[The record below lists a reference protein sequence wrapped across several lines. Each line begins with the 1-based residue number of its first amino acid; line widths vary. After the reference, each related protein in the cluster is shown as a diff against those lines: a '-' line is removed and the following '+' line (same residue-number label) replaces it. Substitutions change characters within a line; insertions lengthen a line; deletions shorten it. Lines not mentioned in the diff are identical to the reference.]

1 MKRSHEGL
9 QQQGPDGDERARKK
23 AKTKK
28 GFSVGPA
35 NLPDGTYR
43 RKGMQIKTS
52 ARSLF
57 IDVLLFFGVAGADR
71 PTVEK
76 IKKSLI
82 HRAKVKKQYA
92 KIKEAELK
100 APSAGPQR
108 DRDDDAILAG
118 EGAAQA
124 IKSARSTEVD
134 LTQDGM
140 HPDRQAIFDE
150 DPEGDASR
158 QASRDEADSDVSRQ
172 PHERQSRK
180 RQTKVAPFH
189 KESQVAARRKAEAEA
204 RRHQRDEDEARRQR
218 RLEER
223 ERTRKAMARA
233 RTGGKNGQ
241 RKLGR
246 ESRVLLDKVRRL
258 VGGDE

>member
-43 RKGMQIKTS
+43 RK
-52 ARSLF
+52 
-57 IDVLLFFGVAGADR
+57 
-71 PTVEK
+71 VEK

-108 DRDDDAILAG
+108 DRDDDDAILAG

-124 IKSARSTEVD
+124 TKSARSTEVD

>member
-9 QQQGPDGDERARKK
+9 QQHGPDGDERARKR

-43 RKGMQIKTS
+43 RKGVQAES
-52 ARSLF
+52 SCRY
-57 IDVLLFFGVAGADR
+57 LLSFDVAGADR
-71 PTVEK
+71 PIVEK

-82 HRAKVKKQYA
+82 HKAKIKKQYA

-100 APSAGPQR
+100 PSSSGPRR
-108 DRDDDAILAG
+108 DRDDAVPAG
-118 EGAAQA
+118 GGAAQA
-124 IKSARSTEVD
+124 TQSARSTEVD

-158 QASRDEADSDVSRQ
+158 QGPREEAGSDVSRQ
-172 PHERQSRK
+172 HHERQPRK
-180 RQTKVAPFH
+180 RQKKVVPFH

-204 RRHQRDEDEARRQR
+204 RRQQREEDEARRQR

-246 ESRVLLDKVRRL
+246 ESRVLLDKVKRL